1 MAKYCSLTQVEDMAV
16 GVIYQDLG
24 FDEQSKFDKFVDSL
38 VDRAS
43 RFIDR
48 QTQRPDNFFNG
59 GATITEYQDGKA
71 DTNSLTYSGTSRASR
86 ADKTRRTYFLEHA
99 PVISVTSVYS
109 NSNDVGETA
118 AWAVITKYNLDSNT
132 GRLVLGSSQAV
143 SEGTGNLRAIYKAGY
158 STTPNDIQYAAEELV
173 VNQLKYLVQQGM
185 ASKVRFAQPSI
196 VEFSNPKIFD
206 GGVTEKLGPYKKRR
220 M

>member
-1 MAKYCSLTQVEDMAV
+1 MAV

-24 FDEQSKFDKFVDSL
+24 FDEQSKYDRFIDSL
-38 VDRAS
+38 IDRAS

-59 GATITEYQDGKA
+59 GATITEYHDGNQA
-71 DTNSLTYSGTSRASR
+71 LSSLTYDSTTRASR
-86 ADKTRRTYFLEHA
+86 LDKTRRTYFLEHG
-99 PVISVTSVYS
+99 PIISITTVHS
-109 NSNDVGETA
+109 NSASLGDTA
-118 AWAVITKYNLDSNT
+118 AWVVITKYALDNNT
-132 GRLVLGSSQAV
+132 GRIVIASSQAP
-143 SEGTGNLRAIYKAGY
+143 SEGTGNLRVIYKCGY
-158 STTPNDIQYAAEELV
+158 STTPTDIQYAAEELV
-173 VNQLKYLVQQGM
+173 VNQLKYLVQQSM

-206 GGVTEKLGPYKKRR
+206 GGVTEKITPYKKRR